1 MLSLL
6 VAMSENHVI
15 GKEGKL
21 PWHLPSDLKFFR
33 DLTMGQTIVMGRK
46 TYLAIG
52 RPLPGRRNI
61 VLTRD
66 RTFSADGCEVIRSLQ
81 ELQPFVRS
89 EEEVFVIGGA
99 EVFSQVMRDATKLYL
114 TVIWHTFEGDVK
126 FEFDLADWELVSRSK
141 GRVDEKNQYPHDF
154 FTYIRRTG
162 PCSDL
167 DAVRLES

>member
-15 GKEGKL
+15 GKDGKL
-21 PWHLPSDLKFFR
+21 PWHLPSDLKFFK
-33 DLTMGQTIVMGRK
+33 DLTMGQTVVMGRK

-52 RPLPGRRNI
+52 RPLPGRRNV

-66 RTFSADGCEVIRSLQ
+66 RTFFVDGCEVIHSLQ

-99 EVFSQVMRDATKLYL
+99 GVFSQVMRDATKLYL
-114 TVIWHTFEGDVK
+114 TVIWHRFVGDVK
-126 FEFDLADWELVSRSK
+126 FEFYPADWELVSRTK
-141 GRVDEKNQYPHDF
+141 GTVDEKNQYAHDF
-154 FTYIRRTG
+154 FTFIKRDRT
-162 PCSDL
+162 S
-167 DAVRLES
+167 